1 MKIKLVKKMIMNEIP
16 ASLKSEIKKLV
27 VETLKINDVDPESLL
42 DEPSLFS
49 GENTITLD
57 SIDAIEL
64 IMVIQKTYNVRLDD
78 QNLARTIMNSV
89 NSIAAF
95 IVEEQAKNKS

>member
-1 MKIKLVKKMIMNEIP
+1 MAEIP

-27 VETLKINDVDPESLL
+27 VDTLNLKDVDPGSIL
-42 DEPSLFS
+42 DEPSFFT

-64 IMVIQKTYNVRLDD
+64 IMAVQRTFGVRLDD
-78 QNLARTIMNSV
+78 QNVARNIITSV
-89 NSIAAF
+89 NNIAGF
-95 IVEEQAKNKS
+95 IISEREKNPA